1 MRLEKTNDCRNS
13 NDLIGQFISDCCVEA
28 ENITIGVNEFAP
40 TEFDNIY
47 AEFSEWCNE
56 QEEKNRPD
64 KKSVK
69 EAFMRCLRE
78 I

>member
-1 MRLEKTNDCRNS
+1 M
-13 NDLIGQFISDCCVEA
+13 EA
-28 ENITIGVNEFAP
+28 ENITIGVNEFVA

-69 EAFMRCLRE
+69 EAFMRWQRNLNLVYQLVRE
-78 I
+78 R